1 MTDEERVADLL
12 LTWEEAR
19 ERGNA
24 ITAEE
29 LCRGCP
35 ELLDAVRDRIRLL
48 EKTAWMSGP
57 AKPPQQP
64 RTLAERYV
72 LEALIGSGGYAD
84 VWRAYD
90 LRLHRHVAV
99 KVPRPSRTLTA
110 LQIDE
115 VLTEARQVARLK
127 HVNIVTLHDV
137 LKEGAGYVLVSDLI
151 DGETLADRLRRG
163 PMPPNETVKLLATV
177 ARAIDY
183 AHGQGVVH
191 RDLKPAN
198 ILLDRAGTP
207 HVGDF
212 GLARP
217 KTEFL
222 EGSDQRGTLAYSS
235 PEQLEGKPLDGRT
248 DIWSLGIIMY
258 EMLTGRP
265 AFSDDNPVKL
275 KQIILAAKM
284 PDARDVPA
292 ALTAI
297 CRRCLAVKPDER
309 YARGGDLADALETA
323 TATKRSRWWLLPTAL
338 VASSLVGLAIYL
350 SRPNEPKAKAE
361 PDAPVAEK
369 NGEVIPPKIE
379 PKIDPGTEP
388 IKEKPP
394 ARPPARTLEGHTSA
408 VRTVQVRAGG
418 WIASTDEKTLRLW
431 SPTGAAA
438 VVDLPSPPTAEVF
451 GHGGYSLFTGHED
464 GKLRQWWVGA
474 RTDAERA
481 AGWASWS
488 TLPTN
493 ARLVSS
499 PVVVDRPR
507 PFTIRSWDGDG
518 TPVQAVTVSPTGR
531 WVAWTTDK
539 RLFVWDLVTNR
550 AVAPLDKPD
559 RPTVALFFVPDPPFK
574 PDELLFVGYGTG
586 PDRRS
591 ELSLWKVM
599 PFKGE
604 LGLSPRGK
612 MNNFGMMPGVQH
624 VTADS
629 EFGLIV
635 TTLEAGI
642 VAFGQGD
649 KAMSFNIL
657 AQLGHAKPGSRRTVI
672 LPGGKRTLSYGAE
685 GHLCIWEPQTQRQ
698 TIISDPHPEPVT
710 DAAVSADGVFA
721 VTGCRDGKLRVWAIP
736 NEKK

>member
-1 MTDEERVADLL
+1 MTDEDRIADLL
-12 LTWEEAR
+12 MTWEQAR
-19 ERGNA
+19 ERGDA

-57 AKPPQQP
+57 AKPPQP
-64 RTLAERYV
+64 RTLVERYV

-115 VLTEARQVARLK
+115 VLTEARQIACLK
-127 HVNIVTLHDV
+127 HVNVVTLHDV

-151 DGETLADRLRRG
+151 DGETLADRLRCG
-163 PMPPNETVKLLATV
+163 PMSPTDAVKVLAAV

-183 AHGQGVVH
+183 AHGRGVVH

-222 EGSDQRGTLAYSS
+222 EGSDQRGTLIYSS
-235 PEQLEGKPLDGRT
+235 PEQLAGKPLDGRT

-265 AFSDDNPVKL
+265 PFSDDTPVKL
-275 KQIILAAKM
+275 RQTVLAAQM

-292 ALTAI
+292 ALRAI
-297 CRRCLAVKPDER
+297 CRRCLAVKPGER
-309 YARGGDLADALETA
+309 YAHAGDLADALETA
-323 TATKRSRWWLLPTAL
+323 TTTQRSRWWLLPTAL
-338 VASSLVGLAIYL
+338 MASSLVGLAIYL

-361 PDAPVAEK
+361 PDAPIAEK

-379 PKIDPGTEP
+379 PKIDPRTEP
-388 IKEKPP
+388 IKEKAPS
-394 ARPPARTLEGHTSA
+394 RPPARTLEGHTSA

-431 SPTGAAA
+431 SPKGDTV
-438 VVDLPSPPTAEVF
+438 VVDLLSPPTAEVF
-451 GHGGYSLFTGHED
+451 GHDGYSLFTGHED

-481 AGWASWS
+481 ASWASWF
-488 TLPTN
+488 TLPT
-493 ARLVSS
+493 ATRTALS
-499 PVVVDRPR
+499 PEVADRPR
-507 PFTIRSWDGDG
+507 PFPIRSWTGTHPRAGRDGFADRE
-518 TPVQAVTVSPTGR
+518 V
-531 WVAWTTDK
+531 VAWTTGK

-550 AVAPLDKPD
+550 AVTPQDKPD
-559 RPTVALFFVPDPPFK
+559 RPTVALFSYRTCRSVRRTPVRRLRHRTRPPLRTLAVEGDAVQRRVGSFAARQ
-574 PDELLFVGYGTG
+574 DEQLRHDAGGPARHGRFGVR
-586 PDRRS
+586 PDRHDSRS
-591 ELSLWKVM
+591 RD
-599 PFKGE
+599 
-604 LGLSPRGK
+604 RGIR
-612 MNNFGMMPGVQH
+612 PG
-624 VTADS
+624 
-629 EFGLIV
+629 
-635 TTLEAGI
+635 
-642 VAFGQGD
+642 GQGD
-649 KAMSFNIL
+649 VL
-657 AQLGHAKPGSRRTVI
+657 QHPGPTRPRQARQSPNGDSTR
-672 LPGGKRTLSYGAE
+672 
-685 GHLCIWEPQTQRQ
+685 RQ
-698 TIISDPHPEPVT
+698 TDPELRCRGPLVHLG
-710 DAAVSADGVFA
+710 AADTAAKQSSR
-721 VTGCRDGKLRVWAIP
+721 TRTRSRSP
-736 NEKK
+736 TRP